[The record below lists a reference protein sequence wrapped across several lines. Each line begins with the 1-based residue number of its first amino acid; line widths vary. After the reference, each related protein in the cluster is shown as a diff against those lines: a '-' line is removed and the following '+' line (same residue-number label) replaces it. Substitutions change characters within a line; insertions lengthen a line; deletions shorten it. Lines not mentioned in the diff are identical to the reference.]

1 MAANSALVVSDLDF
15 ETIRSNLVTFLSS
28 QTRFK
33 DYDFNGS
40 NLGVLLDVLS
50 YNTHMNNFYT
60 NMAISEMF
68 LDSAQIRDSVVSRA
82 KELNYTPRSARSAVA
97 YIDIAIAPND
107 APSTITI
114 PRGATFTTRIDNNI
128 YTFTTA
134 DPIVVTLSD
143 GYTARDVAIYEGAY
157 VSESFLVNTTI
168 SDQRFIINN
177 PNVDTSSIKINI
189 QNSSTDTTNSEFIQA
204 TSLLGYNSSS
214 KIFFVQ
220 AADKSRY
227 ELVFGDGIIG
237 VVPINGNVIN
247 VSYRVSKGTAPNG
260 AGNFKASSS
269 IDGYATSV
277 ITVTTNEIAYG
288 GSEQETV
295 SSIKFNA
302 PRHYQTQERAITLD
316 DYRTILLAEYPD
328 IRAINVYGGET
339 VYPPQYGSVF
349 ISVDL
354 TSYVGV
360 PEVLKNNI
368 TSFISSKM
376 PISIEP
382 IVISADYTYVDS
394 TITASYNLNASSKN
408 ENDIKNSIIQTVQ
421 AFNTEYLND
430 YNKTMRY
437 SKLAAVID
445 GADPS
450 IVTSDLVTRM
460 IKKISPTV
468 GSEQLFTLDYQ
479 NSVKERTLISET
491 FIYGGVLSY
500 LRDTGN
506 TEIAIVTSRDD
517 LTASLG
523 VTEVVLKHNVGIID
537 YNTGL
542 ASINVPALD
551 AYTGDSIKVYI
562 SSSTNDF
569 AVKNNTVILID
580 NADINVTV
588 SATRV

>member
-15 ETIRSNLVTFLSS
+15 ETIRDNLVTFLSS
-28 QTRFK
+28 QARFK

-97 YIDIAIAPND
+97 YIDIAIAPNN

-114 PRGATFTTRIDNNI
+114 PRGATFTSRIDNSI
-128 YTFTTA
+128 YTFSTA
-134 DPIVVTLSD
+134 DPIIVTAADS
-143 GYTARDVAIYEGAY
+143 YTASDVAVYEGAY
-157 VSESFLVNTTI
+157 VSEAFSVNTAI

-189 QNSSTDTTNSEFIQA
+189 QNSSADTTNSEFIQA
-204 TSLLGYNSSS
+204 TSLLGYTSTS

-220 AADKSRY
+220 ASDKSRY
-227 ELVFGDGIIG
+227 ELVFGDGTVG
-237 VVPINGNVIN
+237 VAPINGNIIN
-247 VSYRVSKGTAPNG
+247 ASYRVSKGVAPNG
-260 AGNFKASSS
+260 AGSFKASSS
-269 IDGYATSV
+269 IDGYGTSL

-288 GSEQETV
+288 GSEQETIA
-295 SSIKFNA
+295 SIKFNA
-302 PRHYQTQERAITLD
+302 PRHYQTQERAITID

-328 IRAINVYGGET
+328 IRAINIYGGEN

-360 PEVLKNNI
+360 PEVLKTDI
-368 TSFISSKM
+368 TAFISNKM

-382 IVISADYTYVDS
+382 IVVSADYTYVDS
-394 TITASYNLNASSKN
+394 TIAASYNLNASSKT
-408 ENDIKNSIIQTVQ
+408 ENDIKNSIVQAVQ
-421 AFNTEYLND
+421 AFNVEYLNN

-437 SKLAAVID
+437 SKLAAAID

-450 IVTSDLVTRM
+450 IITSDLVTRM
-460 IKKISPTV
+460 IKRISPTV
-468 GSEQLFTLDYQ
+468 DSEQLFTLDYQ
-479 NSVKERTLISET
+479 NPVKEGTLISDT
-491 FIYGGVLSY
+491 FTYNGIQSY
-500 LRDTGN
+500 LKDTGN
-506 TEIAIVTSRDD
+506 TEIAIVST
-517 LTASLG
+517 TALDILE
-523 VTEVVLKHNVGIID
+523 TVVKGNVGTID
-537 YNTGL
+537 YDTGV

-551 AYTGDSIKVYI
+551 AYTGDSIRVYI

-569 AVKNNTVILID
+569 VVKNNTVILID
-580 NADINVTV
+580 DADINVTV
-588 SATRV
+588 SATRA

>member
-1 MAANSALVVSDLDF
+1 
-15 ETIRSNLVTFLSS
+15 
-28 QTRFK
+28 
-33 DYDFNGS
+33 
-40 NLGVLLDVLS
+40 
-50 YNTHMNNFYT
+50 
-60 NMAISEMF
+60 
-68 LDSAQIRDSVVSRA
+68 
-82 KELNYTPRSARSAVA
+82 
-97 YIDIAIAPND
+97 
-107 APSTITI
+107 
-114 PRGATFTTRIDNNI
+114 
-128 YTFTTA
+128 
-134 DPIVVTLSD
+134 
-143 GYTARDVAIYEGAY
+143 
-157 VSESFLVNTTI
+157 
-168 SDQRFIINN
+168 
-177 PNVDTSSIKINI
+177 
-189 QNSSTDTTNSEFIQA
+189 
-204 TSLLGYNSSS
+204 
-214 KIFFVQ
+214 
-220 AADKSRY
+220 
-227 ELVFGDGIIG
+227 
-237 VVPINGNVIN
+237 
-247 VSYRVSKGTAPNG
+247 
-260 AGNFKASSS
+260 
-269 IDGYATSV
+269 
-277 ITVTTNEIAYG
+277 
-288 GSEQETV
+288 V

-360 PEVLKNNI
+360 PEVLKNSI

-382 IVISADYTYVDS
+382 IVISPDYTYVDS

-408 ENDIKNSIIQTVQ
+408 ENDIKNSIIQSVQ

-479 NSVKERTLISET
+479 NAVKEGTLISET
-491 FIYGGVLSY
+491 FTYGGVLSY

>member
-15 ETIRSNLVTFLSS
+15 ETIRGNLVTFLSS
-28 QTRFK
+28 QARFK

-50 YNTHMNNFYT
+50 YNTHINNFYT
-60 NMAISEMF
+60 NMAITEMF

-82 KELNYTPRSARSAVA
+82 KELNYTPRSARSAIA
-97 YIDIAIAPND
+97 YIDVAVAPND

-114 PRGATFTTRIDNNI
+114 PRGATFTSRIDSSI
-128 YTFTTA
+128 YNFSTA
-134 DPIVVTLSD
+134 DPIIVTSTD
-143 GYTARDVAIYEGAY
+143 GYTARDVPIYEGSY

-168 SDQRFIINN
+168 SNQRFIINN

-204 TSLLGYNSSS
+204 TSLLGYTSTS

-220 AADKSRY
+220 ASDKSRY
-227 ELVFGDGIIG
+227 ELVFGDGTIG
-237 VVPINGNVIN
+237 AAPINGNVIN
-247 VSYRVSKGTAPNG
+247 VSYRLSKGSAPNG
-260 AGNFKASSS
+260 AGNFNASSS
-269 IDGYATSV
+269 IDGYGTSL

-288 GSEQETV
+288 GSEQETIA
-295 SSIKFNA
+295 SIKFNA
-302 PRHYQTQERAITLD
+302 PRHYQTQERAITID

-328 IRAINVYGGET
+328 IRAINVYGGEN

-360 PEVLKNNI
+360 PEVLKTNI
-368 TSFISSKM
+368 VAFISNKM

-382 IVISADYTYVDS
+382 IVVSADYTFVDS
-394 TITASYNLNASSKN
+394 TIAASYNLNASSKT
-408 ENDIKNSIIQTVQ
+408 ENDIKNSIVQAVQ
-421 AFNTEYLND
+421 AFNVEYLNN

-437 SKLAAVID
+437 SKLAAAID

-450 IVTSDLVTRM
+450 IITSNLVTRM
-460 IKKISPTV
+460 IKRISPTV
-468 GSEQLFTLDYQ
+468 NSEQIFTLDYQ
-479 NSVKERTLISET
+479 NPVKEGTLISDT
-491 FIYGGVLSY
+491 FTYGGIQSY
-500 LRDTGN
+500 LKDTGN
-506 TEIAIVTSRDD
+506 TQIAIVTS
-517 LTASLG
+517 TTSSET
-523 VTEVVLKHNVGIID
+523 VIKSNVGTID
-537 YNTGL
+537 YDTGV

-551 AYTGDSIKVYI
+551 AYTGDSIRVYI
-562 SSSTNDF
+562 ASSTNDF

-588 SATRV
+588 SATRA